1 MRVIS
6 LLPAATDMVAAAGG
20 ASFLVGVTHE
30 CDIPPGASPLPR
42 VTATVVA
49 DDTPGAVDERVRALS
64 QEGSPLFTLDA
75 ERIRALACDLVVTQA
90 LCEVCAVRETDVRA
104 LAATLSPPP
113 AIVTL
118 AGTTLDEILADLER
132 VAAAIGSQAEGV
144 STTAALRRRI
154 HAVHER
160 LKDAAAPRPSVA
172 VIEWCDPVYVA
183 GHWVPDMVRR
193 AGGRDVAAAAGQH
206 SVVTTA
212 SAIAAA
218 DPEVILVAPCGYDVR
233 RAAAAARALLA
244 QDGWH
249 WARDRVVWALDAN
262 HLTSRPGPRL
272 VEGVETIA
280 AILHPALFAPPPEE
294 SAVRCTGSPSPSQA
308 RGSR

>member
-20 ASFLVGVTHE
+20 ASLLVGVTHE
-30 CDIPPGASPLPR
+30 CDVPPGAPPLPR
-42 VTATVVA
+42 VTATAVA
-49 DDTPGAVDERVRALS
+49 DDAPGVVDERVRALS
-64 QEGSPLFTLDA
+64 QEGAPLFTLDA
-75 ERIRALACDLVVTQA
+75 ERIRALQCDLLITQA

-118 AGTTLDEILADLER
+118 AGMTLDAMLADLEE
-132 VAAAIGSQAEGV
+132 VAVAIGSRAGGG
-144 STTAALRRRI
+144 SATAALRGRI
-154 HAVHER
+154 RAVHDR
-160 LKDAAAPRPSVA
+160 LKAAAAPRPAVA
-172 VIEWCDPVYVA
+172 VIEWCDPIYVA

-212 SAIAAA
+212 SAIAVA

-233 RAAAAARALLA
+233 RAADAATTLLA
-244 QDGWH
+244 LNEWH
-249 WARDRVVWALDAN
+249 WARNRIVWALDAN

-272 VEGVETIA
+272 ADGIETMA
-280 AILHPALFAPPPEE
+280 AILHPALFPAPPLDF
-294 SAVRCTGSPSPSQA
+294 A
-308 RGSR
+308 RRIPTLA

>member
-20 ASFLVGVTHE
+20 AKLLVGITHE
-30 CDIPPGASPLPR
+30 CDVPPGAPHLSR
-42 VTATVVA
+42 VTATAVCDGA
-49 DDTPGAVDERVRALS
+49 PGIVDERVRSLS
-64 QEGSPLFTLDA
+64 QEGAPLFTLDT
-75 ERIRALACDLVVTQA
+75 ERIRDLACDLVITQA

-118 AGTTLDEILADLER
+118 AGTTLDGMLADLEE
-132 VAAAIGSQAEGV
+132 VAAAIGSPGDGV
-144 STTAALRRRI
+144 SATAGLRRRI
-154 HAVHER
+154 GAIHDR
-160 LKDAAAPRPSVA
+160 LKAAGAPRPSVA

-206 SVVTTA
+206 SVTA
-212 SAIAAA
+212 TAAVIAAA

-233 RAAAAARALLA
+233 RAAEAATALLA
-244 QDGWH
+244 QDEWH
-249 WARDRVVWALDAN
+249 WAWNRIVWALDAN

-272 VEGVETIA
+272 ADGIETIA
-280 AILHPALFAPPPEE
+280 AILHPALFP
-294 SAVRCTGSPSPSQA
+294 TPSLDFA
-308 RGSR
+308 RRVPTPG